1 MPGMDLKLPWVPS
14 APPEKQQL
22 LSDRMTAAQQVK
34 GITMQHSQAVTLG
47 DSRAVSSTVKLYV
60 WAAVILIIAESI
72 GAISIPLGP
81 GKVVLLPMVWALLIG
96 AGIGLISR
104 RIPGTIG
111 LDYGDQMRSASI
123 LQPAL
128 LVFIA
133 KLGMVVGGS
142 LPVVFAS
149 GWALVFQEFG
159 HFVGTVILG
168 LPVALVLGIKREA
181 IGATFSVGR
190 EPSLAIIGERYGMDS
205 PEGRGVLAEYL
216 TGTLFGALFIAIVA
230 GFIASLGIFH
240 PNSLAMGSGIG
251 SGSMMAAAAGA
262 IAAQQTP
269 EVAKEVMAL
278 AAASNLITTTIGTY
292 FTLFISLPLAVWGYR
307 VLEPI
312 IGRTTKASVL
322 TSGPRHDDV
331 QLEVRELGWPGK
343 ISAWL
348 AAGALALIA
357 NYVGYKTLSSAA
369 FGGVAIMILAVF
381 IGEMLCVA
389 LRRKIPAVCTVSVV
403 AMFMTSPLCPWAA
416 QVSQMV
422 GAVNMLAVITP
433 MLAFAG
439 LSIAKDLPA
448 FRLLGWRIVLVSFLA
463 NFGTFIGAVMIA
475 EFFH

>member
-1 MPGMDLKLPWVPS
+1 
-14 APPEKQQL
+14 
-22 LSDRMTAAQQVK
+22 
-34 GITMQHSQAVTLG
+34 MQHSQVASLNENQ
-47 DSRAVSSTVKLYV
+47 AVSATVKLYI
-60 WAAVILIIAESI
+60 WAAIILVIAESI
-72 GAISIPLGP
+72 GAINIPLGP

-96 AGIGLISR
+96 AGVGIVSR
-104 RIPGTIG
+104 RLPSTIG
-111 LDYGDQMRSASI
+111 VDHGAQLRAASI

-133 KLGMVVGGS
+133 KLGLVVGGS
-142 LPVVFAS
+142 LPLVFAS
-149 GWALVFQEFG
+149 GWALLFQEFG
-159 HFVGTVILG
+159 HFVGTVVLG
-168 LPVALVLGIKREA
+168 LPVALMLGIKREA

-190 EPSLAIIGERYGMDS
+190 EPSLAIIGERYGMNS

-216 TGTLFGALFIAIVA
+216 TGTLFGALFIAVVA

-269 EVAKEVMAL
+269 EVAKQVMAL

-322 TSGPRHDDV
+322 SEGPEHHAV
-331 QLEVRELGWPGK
+331 SLETRELGWPGK
-343 ISAWL
+343 ISAWF

-369 FGGVAIMILAVF
+369 FAGMAIMIAAVF
-381 IGEMLCVA
+381 IGELLCT
-389 LRRKIPAVCTVSVV
+389 LIRRKIPAVCTVSLV
-403 AMFMTSPLCPWAA
+403 AMFLTSPLCPWAA
-416 QVSQMV
+416 QISQMT
-422 GAVNMLAVITP
+422 GSINMLAVITP
-433 MLAFAG
+433 MLTFAG
-439 LSIAKDLPA
+439 LSVAKDLPA
-448 FRLLGWRIVLVSFLA
+448 FRRLGWRIVLVSFLA

-475 EFFH
+475 ELFH

>member
-1 MPGMDLKLPWVPS
+1 
-14 APPEKQQL
+14 
-22 LSDRMTAAQQVK
+22 
-34 GITMQHSQAVTLG
+34 MQHSHAATLG
-47 DSRAVSSTVKLYV
+47 ENRAVSSTVKLYI
-60 WAAVILIIAESI
+60 WAAVILVVAEAI

-96 AGIGLISR
+96 AGIGIFSR
-104 RIPGTIG
+104 RLPGPIG
-111 LDYGDQMRSASI
+111 LSLGDQVRSASI

-142 LPVVFAS
+142 LPLVFAS
-149 GWALVFQEFG
+149 GWALLFQEFG

-168 LPVALVLGIKREA
+168 LPVALMLGIKREA

-216 TGTLFGALFIAIVA
+216 TGTLFGALFIAVVA
-230 GFIASLGIFH
+230 GFITSLGIFH

-312 IGRTTKASVL
+312 IGRTTKASVMNN
-322 TSGPRHDDV
+322 GPKHDQV
-331 QLEVRELGWPGK
+331 SLEVKELGWGGR

-357 NYVGYKTLSSAA
+357 NYVGYKTLSPAA
-369 FGGVAIMILAVF
+369 FGGIAVMILAVF
-381 IGEMLCVA
+381 IGELICVA
-389 LRRKIPAVCTVSVV
+389 LRRKIPAVCTVSIV
-403 AMFMTSPLCPWAA
+403 AMFMTSPACPWAA
-416 QVSQMV
+416 EIAQMV
-422 GAVNMLAVITP
+422 GSINMLAVITP

-439 LSIAKDLPA
+439 LSVAKDLPA

-463 NFGTFIGAVMIA
+463 NFGTFIGAVLIA

>member
-1 MPGMDLKLPWVPS
+1 AMPGMDLKLPWVPS

-22 LSDRMTAAQQVK
+22 LSDRMTAVQQVK

-168 LPVALVLGIKREA
+168 LPVALMLGIKREA

-216 TGTLFGALFIAIVA
+216 AGTLFGALFIAIVA

-240 PNSLAMGSGIG
+240 PNSL
-251 SGSMMAAAAGA
+251 
-262 IAAQQTP
+262 
-269 EVAKEVMAL
+269 
-278 AAASNLITTTIGTY
+278 
-292 FTLFISLPLAVWGYR
+292 
-307 VLEPI
+307 
-312 IGRTTKASVL
+312 
-322 TSGPRHDDV
+322 
-331 QLEVRELGWPGK
+331 
-343 ISAWL
+343 
-348 AAGALALIA
+348 
-357 NYVGYKTLSSAA
+357 
-369 FGGVAIMILAVF
+369 
-381 IGEMLCVA
+381 
-389 LRRKIPAVCTVSVV
+389 
-403 AMFMTSPLCPWAA
+403 
-416 QVSQMV
+416 
-422 GAVNMLAVITP
+422 
-433 MLAFAG
+433 
-439 LSIAKDLPA
+439 
-448 FRLLGWRIVLVSFLA
+448 
-463 NFGTFIGAVMIA
+463 
-475 EFFH
+475 

>member
-1 MPGMDLKLPWVPS
+1 
-14 APPEKQQL
+14 
-22 LSDRMTAAQQVK
+22 
-34 GITMQHSQAVTLG
+34 MQHSHAATLDSQQAV
-47 DSRAVSSTVKLYV
+47 SATVKLYI
-60 WAAVILIIAESI
+60 WAAIILIIAEAI

-81 GKVVLLPMVWALLIG
+81 GKVVLLPMVWALLLG
-96 AGIGLISR
+96 AGVGIASKRLPGSIGIDTSAQLR
-104 RIPGTIG
+104 A
-111 LDYGDQMRSASI
+111 ASI

-128 LVFIA
+128 LIFIA
-133 KLGMVVGGS
+133 KLGLVVGGS

-168 LPVALVLGIKREA
+168 LPVALLLGIKREA

-230 GFIASLGIFH
+230 GFITSLGIFH

-269 EVAKEVMAL
+269 EVAKEVMTL
-278 AAASNLITTTIGTY
+278 AAASNLITTTLGTY

-307 VLEPI
+307 VLEPL
-312 IGRTTKASVL
+312 IGRHTKASLASDLDPNQV
-322 TSGPRHDDV
+322 SV
-331 QLEVRELGWPGK
+331 AVRELGWPGR

-357 NYVGYKTLSSAA
+357 NYVGYKTLSADA
-369 FGGVAIMILAVF
+369 FAGMAVMILVAF
-381 IGEMLCVA
+381 AGELLCS
-389 LRRKIPAVCTVSVV
+389 LIRRKVPAVCTVSLV
-403 AMFMTSPLCPWAA
+403 AMFLTSPLCPWAA
-416 QVSQMV
+416 EIARMTSSI
-422 GAVNMLAVITP
+422 NMLAVITP
-433 MLAFAG
+433 MLTFAG
-439 LSIAKDLPA
+439 LSIAKDIPA
-448 FRLLGWRIVLVSFLA
+448 FRRLGWRIVVVSFLA
-463 NFGTFIGAVMIA
+463 NLGTFIGAVMIA